1 LSRAGRGGPAVN
13 PPPPEVL
20 TPWGFGD
27 LPDLAAVRGQEGAK
41 RALEVAAAGG
51 HSLLLCGPTGAGKT
65 LLARCLP
72 GILPALEPAEA
83 CEVAALWARA
93 GEAPPAGRPLC
104 SPPSSL
110 TVPGL
115 VGARR
120 SRRPG
125 AAELARHGV
134 LLLENLPELPW
145 ATQEALCRLL
155 DDLDGRA
162 DAGRF
167 LLVTTVRP
175 CPCGR
180 RGDDRVECRCPE
192 GTVERS
198 WARVSEP
205 LLNRIDVQVEVPA
218 ARLREL
224 RGMERE
230 DSTAVAARVAPV
242 RGLQAGR
249 RAAGPQALEGSC
261 ALDAAGHRLLGAAF
275 ERLALSARAL
285 GRLPTVARTVADLA
299 GCKEI
304 RSAHLA
310 EAIQY
315 RSWER
320 RVPG

>member
-1 LSRAGRGGPAVN
+1 LRSTGRRGPAVI

-20 TPWGFGD
+20 TPWELGD
-27 LPDLAAVRGQEGAK
+27 RPDLAAVRGQEGAK

-51 HSLLLCGPTGAGKT
+51 HPLLLAGPTGVGKT

-72 GILPALEPAEA
+72 GLLPALEPAEA
-83 CEVAALWARA
+83 REVAAIWARA

-104 SPPSSL
+104 CPPQGL

-134 LLLENLPELPW
+134 LLLENLQELPW

-155 DDLDGRA
+155 DELDRQA
-162 DAGRF
+162 AASRL

-175 CPCGR
+175 CPCGG
-180 RGDDRVECRCPE
+180 RGDDRIECVCPA
-192 GTVERS
+192 GAVARS

-205 LLNRIDVQVEVPA
+205 LLNRIDLQLEVPA
-218 ARLREL
+218 ASLREL
-224 RGMERE
+224 RGVERE
-230 DSTAVAARVAPV
+230 DSATVAARVAAV
-242 RGLQAGR
+242 RGLQALR
-249 RAAGPQALEGSC
+249 RAAGPEAWRRAC
-261 ALDAAGHRLLGAAF
+261 ALDAAGNHLLAAAF
-275 ERLALSARAL
+275 DRLALSARAL
-285 GRLPTVARTVADLA
+285 GRLPAIARTIADLA
-299 GCKEI
+299 GCEEV

>member
-1 LSRAGRGGPAVN
+1 
-13 PPPPEVL
+13 VL
-20 TPWGFGD
+20 TLWEHGD
-27 LPDLAAVRGQEGAK
+27 RPDLAAVRGQEVAK

-72 GILPALEPAEA
+72 GILPALEPAQA
-83 CEVAALWARA
+83 REVAALWARA

-104 SPPSSL
+104 CPPQGLS
-110 TVPGL
+110 VPGL

-180 RGDDRVECRCPE
+180 RGDDRAECRCPE

-205 LLNRIDVQVEVPA
+205 LLDRIDVQIEVPA

-230 DSTAVAARVAPV
+230 DSKTVAARVAAV
-242 RGLQAGR
+242 RERQAGR
-249 RAAGPQALEGSC
+249 RADGPEAWRRSC
-261 ALDAAGHRLLGAAF
+261 ALDAAGNHLLAAAF

-285 GRLPTVARTVADLA
+285 GRLPAIARTIADLA
-299 GCKEI
+299 GSDDV
-304 RSAHLA
+304 RSSHLA

-315 RSWER
+315 RTWER